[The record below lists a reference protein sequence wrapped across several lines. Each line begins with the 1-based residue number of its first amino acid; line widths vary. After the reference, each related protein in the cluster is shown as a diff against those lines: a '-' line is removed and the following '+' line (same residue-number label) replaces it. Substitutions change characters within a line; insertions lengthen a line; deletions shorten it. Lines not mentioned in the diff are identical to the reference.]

1 MPELVVVVHPGLEA
15 LLVVVG
21 PVLQGVGGE
30 ADEVEVTLH
39 EVEDQTFP
47 ADLGWLDLQIM

>member
-1 MPELVVVVHPGLEA
+1 MVVHPGLEA

-21 PVLQGVGGE
+21 PVLEGVGGE

-47 ADLGWLDLQIM
+47 ADLGSIRFADNVGGF